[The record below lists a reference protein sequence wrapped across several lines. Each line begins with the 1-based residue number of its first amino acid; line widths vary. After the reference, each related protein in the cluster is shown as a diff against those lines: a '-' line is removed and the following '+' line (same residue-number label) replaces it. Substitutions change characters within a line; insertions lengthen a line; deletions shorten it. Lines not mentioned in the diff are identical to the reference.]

1 MTETPTTNAH
11 HKAAT
16 ELVANVMACALQRR
30 TCPVHWDDEEEIDFL
45 ELEAEGHRL
54 GIGPRHD
61 LDWYAD
67 QEEEEERN
75 RRQDSPWQRC
85 QDSPWQRSEEAGC
98 RSWD

>member
-61 LDWYAD
+61 LDWC
-67 QEEEEERN
+67 EEEEERYRRQDSPWQ

-85 QDSPWQRSEEAGC
+85 EEAGC
-98 RSWD
+98 RSWE

>member
-16 ELVANVMACALQRR
+16 ELVANVMALALQRR

-67 QEEEEERN
+67 QEEERY

-85 QDSPWQRSEEAGC
+85 EDSPWQRCEEAGC